1 MDKLIQL
8 RQGDVLLRQMAQST
22 LLSSTLERVEPD
34 ENGRLVLARG
44 ETTGHYH
51 SLPYGGAVLY
61 RDSDGSAAVLDVK
74 TDSKLEHLF
83 GLTPTGEH
91 DPVEVPAGLYQVIQQ
106 HSISAEDEPEARDF
120 D

>member
-1 MDKLIQL
+1 MDKMLQL
-8 RQGDVLLRQMAQST
+8 RQGDVLLRQVGPGFTTAG
-22 LLSSTLERVEPD
+22 LAVAEP

-51 SLPYGGAVLY
+51 SLPFGGAVLY

-74 TDSKLEHLF
+74 IDSKLEHLV

-91 DPVEVPAGLYQVIQQ
+91 DAVDVPAGRYEVIQQ
-106 HSISAEDEPEARDF
+106 HSVSADDAPEARDF